1 MTATV
6 RNVKDFRRKI
16 PANGREY
23 FARRCLTAEGR
34 EKFSNHWPWE
44 ISFNYLGQYQQLERS
59 DALLKP
65 LESMAGETREAG
77 GTADVGHNAPRFG
90 LFELSAIIFKGQLKF
105 AFTFNRHMQHQDKIA
120 QWVSECER
128 TFSGTVQA
136 LAALA
141 PTSTLSDFPLLSLT
155 QESFQSMLGRLADV
169 GLSTADIEDI
179 YPCSSMQD
187 GLLLSQTKDA
197 GFYAAVTVHELV
209 TPGKEANPKQLA
221 EAWDQVVRRHPA
233 LRTVF
238 IENLSGDDDLYNQVV
253 LKHHEAHVVR
263 QDCTTEEEAL
273 SYLERQRSVT
283 YDNGRSPPHRFTI
296 CTISAGRVYFSL

>member
-77 GTADVGHNAPRFG
+77 TADVGHNAPRFG

-120 QWVSECER
+120 QWVLDCEQ
-128 TFSGTVQA
+128 TFSETVRA

-141 PTSTLSDFPLLSLT
+141 PTPTLSDFPLLSFT
-155 QESFQSMLGRLADV
+155 QESFQPMLGRLADV
-169 GLSTADIEDI
+169 GLSTADIEDSFSFPAFKFCENRKMRFYKVFLPFQLVKI
-179 YPCSSMQD
+179 GYRAYILVRMSNIARFPIPIFGYLLIRNLRERSFARDPID
-187 GLLLSQTKDA
+187 GC
-197 GFYAAVTVHELV
+197 
-209 TPGKEANPKQLA
+209 
-221 EAWDQVVRRHPA
+221 
-233 LRTVF
+233 
-238 IENLSGDDDLYNQVV
+238 IEQ
-253 LKHHEAHVVR
+253 
-263 QDCTTEEEAL
+263 
-273 SYLERQRSVT
+273 
-283 YDNGRSPPHRFTI
+283 F
-296 CTISAGRVYFSL
+296 